1 MIATLRMSCRRL
13 AEGIW
18 STSDYT
24 GRSRHPLAKRSHLGL
39 NLASTATA
47 CRSAGEDDGDPAHF
61 SSVLPAGA
69 GQRLSVRHRSRTA
82 ALRAVRHPGV
92 TAPPGGALRPA

>member
-1 MIATLRMSCRRL
+1 MIATLGMSCRRL

-47 CRSAGEDDGDPAHF
+47 CRSAGQDDGDPAHF

-69 GQRLSVRHRSRTA
+69 GQRLSVRHRCRTA
-82 ALRAVRHPGV
+82 PLPALPHPPPP
-92 TAPPGGALRPA
+92 APARLA